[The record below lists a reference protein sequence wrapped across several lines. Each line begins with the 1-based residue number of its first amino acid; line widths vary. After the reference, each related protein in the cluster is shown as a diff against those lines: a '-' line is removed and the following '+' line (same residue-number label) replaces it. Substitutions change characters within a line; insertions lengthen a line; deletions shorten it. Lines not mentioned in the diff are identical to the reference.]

1 VYLIQA
7 YHAYVAWGA
16 LAKVEQL
23 LQRYPKL
30 LAPFEPPH
38 LMPPLP
44 SPLPS
49 AESLSLSRSMQ
60 AARAIATAVELT
72 PLLENLMRIVLEE
85 SGADRGLLLL
95 AQFDRRQLERPQ
107 LDRRQTDQWQIYIDT
122 TDTQQP
128 IVLDPPLG
136 LPTAAPQRLPN
147 ALVQYV
153 SHTQEPLIL
162 NASDLDAMNPLLDQT
177 LLPLLIIQHEPYVQ
191 THAPQSMLGLPI
203 VRQQRLVGILY
214 LEHRQIEGIFSHDR
228 VELLQLLCAQ
238 AAIAITNAQLYQ
250 RNQDYM
256 HELERTQTQLLELQ
270 ANLMDQTLHD
280 PLTGLYNR
288 SWFVNRIT
296 WLLQYNRVNPPRWY
310 AVLLLDLDRFKVI
323 NDSLGHLVG
332 DQLLQAVV
340 ARLQTCVIAP
350 DQISRLGGDE
360 FVVLLESARSIDD
373 VIAVADSILAQF
385 TLPFAIGN
393 YEIYSNASIGITTSN
408 MAYYQPEDVL
418 RDADIALYAAK
429 AHNKGRYTIFNATL
443 QRSAQE
449 RLHLENDL
457 RQAIVDSQADPVAAP
472 LYLHYQPI
480 YDLDQRT
487 IVGVEALV
495 RWMHPIDGAI
505 SPLKFIPIA
514 EETGLIN
521 TLGPWILATAC
532 AQLAGWQQQGKLPAG
547 FVLHVNFSALQFH
560 QVGWLES
567 IAAILHQTQ
576 IQPQQ
581 LKLEITENC
590 LLNIVDVQPGAIA
603 ALRALGI
610 RLCIDDFGVG
620 YSSLSRL
627 LALPISTLKLDR
639 SFVENCLDHADQQ
652 AMIRMI
658 LTLAQTLN
666 LEVVAEGVQTTGE
679 IAYLQQHGCHLGQS
693 FFLSHPIAADRL
705 AELF

>member
-1 VYLIQA
+1 
-7 YHAYVAWGA
+7 
-16 LAKVEQL
+16 
-23 LQRYPKL
+23 
-30 LAPFEPPH
+30 
-38 LMPPLP
+38 
-44 SPLPS
+44 
-49 AESLSLSRSMQ
+49 
-60 AARAIATAVELT
+60 VELT
-72 PLLENLMRIVLEE
+72 PLLENLMQIVLQE
-85 SGADRGLLLL
+85 SGADRGVLLLG
-95 AQFDRRQLERPQ
+95 QFDRRQLERLAP
-107 LDRRQTDQWQIYIDT
+107 DRRQTDQWQIYIDT

-128 IVLDPPLG
+128 IVFDPPQRFATEA
-136 LPTAAPQRLPN
+136 TAPRLPN

-153 SHTQEPLIL
+153 SHTQETLIL
-162 NASDLDAMNPLLDQT
+162 NASDLDSTNPLLDQT

-191 THAPQSMLGLPI
+191 DHAPQSMLGLPI
-203 VRQQRLVGILY
+203 VRQQRLIGILY
-214 LEHRQIEGIFSHDR
+214 LENRQIEGVFSHDR

-256 HELERTQTQLLELQ
+256 QALERTQTQMLELQ
-270 ANLMDQTLHD
+270 ADLMDQTLHD
-280 PLTGLYNR
+280 PLTGLANR
-288 SWFVNRIT
+288 TWFMTRIT

-340 ARLQTCVIAP
+340 ARLQTCVTAP

-360 FVVLLESARSIDD
+360 FVVLLESATTIDD
-373 VIAVADSILAQF
+373 VIAVAESILAQF
-385 TLPFAIGN
+385 VLPFTIDG

-408 MAYYQPEDVL
+408 TAYYQPEDVL

-429 AHNKGRYTIFNATL
+429 AHNKGGYTIFDSAL
-443 QRSAQE
+443 QQSAQE

-457 RQAIVDSQADPVAAP
+457 RQAIVDSQANPLTAP

-495 RWMHPIDGAI
+495 RWLHPIDGLI
-505 SPLKFIPIA
+505 SPMTFIPIA

-532 AQLAGWQQQGKLPAG
+532 AQLAQWQQQSQLPAG
-547 FVLHVNFSALQFH
+547 FTLHVNFSALQFH

-567 IAAILHQTQ
+567 IKAILHQTQ
-576 IQPQQ
+576 IPPHQ

-590 LLNIVDVQPGAIA
+590 LLNLVDVQPGAIA
-603 ALRALGI
+603 ALQTLGI

-627 LALPISTLKLDR
+627 LSLPISTIKLDR
-639 SFVENCLDHADQQ
+639 SFVENCLEHADQQ

-666 LEVVAEGVQTTGE
+666 MEVVAEGVQTPGE
-679 IAYLQQHGCHLGQS
+679 IAYLQQYGCNLGQS
-693 FFLSHPIAADRL
+693 FFLSQPIAGDRL

>member
-1 VYLIQA
+1 
-7 YHAYVAWGA
+7 
-16 LAKVEQL
+16 
-23 LQRYPKL
+23 
-30 LAPFEPPH
+30 
-38 LMPPLP
+38 
-44 SPLPS
+44 
-49 AESLSLSRSMQ
+49 
-60 AARAIATAVELT
+60 
-72 PLLENLMRIVLEE
+72 
-85 SGADRGLLLL
+85 
-95 AQFDRRQLERPQ
+95 
-107 LDRRQTDQWQIYIDT
+107 
-122 TDTQQP
+122 
-128 IVLDPPLG
+128 
-136 LPTAAPQRLPN
+136 
-147 ALVQYV
+147 
-153 SHTQEPLIL
+153 
-162 NASDLDAMNPLLDQT
+162 
-177 LLPLLIIQHEPYVQ
+177 
-191 THAPQSMLGLPI
+191 
-203 VRQQRLVGILY
+203 
-214 LEHRQIEGIFSHDR
+214 
-228 VELLQLLCAQ
+228 
-238 AAIAITNAQLYQ
+238 
-250 RNQDYM
+250 
-256 HELERTQTQLLELQ
+256 
-270 ANLMDQTLHD
+270 
-280 PLTGLYNR
+280 
-288 SWFVNRIT
+288 
-296 WLLQYNRVNPPRWY
+296 
-310 AVLLLDLDRFKVI
+310 
-323 NDSLGHLVG
+323 
-332 DQLLQAVV
+332 
-340 ARLQTCVIAP
+340 VIAP

-360 FVVLLESARSIDD
+360 FVVVLESAGSIDD

-385 TLPFAIGN
+385 TLPFSIGN

-457 RQAIVDSQADPVAAP
+457 RQAIVDSQADPEAAP

-495 RWMHPIDGAI
+495 RWTHPIDGVI
-505 SPLKFIPIA
+505 SPVKFIPIA

-521 TLGPWILATAC
+521 ILGPWILATAC

-590 LLNIVDVQPGAIA
+590 LLNLVDVQPGAIA

-639 SFVENCLDHADQQ
+639 SFVENCLEHADQQ

-666 LEVVAEGVQTTGE
+666 LEVVAEGVQTPGE
-679 IAYLQQHGCHLGQS
+679 IAYLQQYGCHLGQS
-693 FFLSHPIAADRL
+693 FFLSHPIAGDRV